1 MNLILLKKEEISS
14 GRAILN
20 DRRARHIA
28 GVLKPKAGEWLR
40 VGILNGKA
48 GTAKV
53 ESIDKGIVTLAS
65 FNLDKTAPA
74 PWFDIMLAVPRPK
87 VLHRLWA
94 PLASLGVRQIIL
106 INAAKVEK
114 CYFDTHWLNQD
125 SYTPLLQEGLE
136 QSCTTQMPSVEIIKA
151 FKPFIEDQI
160 PQRFPNSPKLVA
172 QPRLNGNNRPLEP
185 FTQNPPQD
193 ADLPLIAI
201 GPEGGWTEFE
211 FNLLEKADF
220 KPLTL
225 GDRALR
231 TDIAIAAI
239 AGALSGATVTANN
252 SN

>member
-20 DRRARHIA
+20 DRRAKHIS
-28 GVLKPKAGEWLR
+28 GILKAEVGDCLR
-40 VGILNGKA
+40 VGILNSKV

-53 ESIDKGIVTLAS
+53 ESTDKDTVTLS
-65 FNLDKTAPA
+65 DLNFDKDPPA
-74 PWFDIMLAVPRPK
+74 PWFDIMLAIPRPK

-94 PLASLGVRQIIL
+94 PLASLGVRRIIL

-114 CYFDTHWLNQD
+114 CYFDTHWLSPD

-160 PQRFPNSPKLVA
+160 PQRFQNAPKLVA
-172 QPRLNGNNRPLEP
+172 QPRLNGNNRQLEP

-211 FNLLEKADF
+211 LSLLEKADF

-239 AGALSGATVTANN
+239 AGALCGATVTANN